1 MRAGKTWI
9 EEDWIGVMGM
19 VAKTQGQRTKDKA
32 GGNVDVDNDVA
43 SHHQRSSVSHKKLQT
58 FKCPA
63 LAFYFSLLV
72 GNGK

>member
-1 MRAGKTWI
+1 
-9 EEDWIGVMGM
+9 M
-19 VAKTQGQRTKDKA
+19 VAKTGGRRTKDGH
-32 GGNVDVDNDVA
+32 GGNSDVDNDVA
-43 SHHQRSSVSHKKLQT
+43 SHHQRSSAGHKKLQT